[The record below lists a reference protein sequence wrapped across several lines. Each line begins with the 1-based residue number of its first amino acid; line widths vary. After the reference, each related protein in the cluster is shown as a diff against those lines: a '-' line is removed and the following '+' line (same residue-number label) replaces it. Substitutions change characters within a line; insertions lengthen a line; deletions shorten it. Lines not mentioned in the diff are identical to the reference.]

1 MTSEFKSTS
10 VTNLTKI
17 WIDMMRPHTQH
28 IIDDQCKEWR
38 PSLTFNKTIDS
49 IEAAIAEK
57 LDINL
62 VETKVMLNYK
72 KRTVDAKEK
81 RYFTRNKMKKIAD
94 KKKRKCLHKLK
105 EDMGE
110 IQNAVFNVHHAIVK
124 LQPIIETVSNEE
136 EEEEG
141 GETN

>member
-28 IIDDQCKEWR
+28 IDDQCKEWR

-49 IEAAIAEK
+49 TEVAIAEI

-94 KKKRKCLHKLK
+94 KKKRKYLHKLN

-110 IQNAVFNVHHAIVK
+110 IQNAVFNAHHAIVK
-124 LQPIIETVSNEE
+124 LQPIIETFSN

>member
-81 RYFTRNKMKKIAD
+81 RYFTRNKMKKVAD
-94 KKKRKCLHKLK
+94 KKR
-105 EDMGE
+105 EN
-110 IQNAVFNVHHAIVK
+110 IFIN
-124 LQPIIETVSNEE
+124 
-136 EEEEG
+136 
-141 GETN
+141 

>member
-1 MTSEFKSTS
+1 
-10 VTNLTKI
+10 
-17 WIDMMRPHTQH
+17 MMRPHTQH
-28 IIDDQCKEWR
+28 IIDDQYKEWR

-49 IEAAIAEK
+49 IEVAIAEK

-94 KKKRKCLHKLK
+94 KKKRKYLHKLN

-110 IQNAVFNVHHAIVK
+110 IQNAVFNAHHAIVK

-136 EEEEG
+136 EEEG